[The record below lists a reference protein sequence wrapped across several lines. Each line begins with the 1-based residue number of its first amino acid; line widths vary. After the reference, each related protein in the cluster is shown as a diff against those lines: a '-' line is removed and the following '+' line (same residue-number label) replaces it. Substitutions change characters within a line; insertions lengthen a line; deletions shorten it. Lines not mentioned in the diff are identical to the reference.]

1 MTSKELQSQMLK
13 DKMSIIDTA
22 MALHITKNEV
32 KKFANGQ
39 NKIPNWIEKFFEG
52 LDADT

>member
-13 DKMSIIDTA
+13 HKMSIIDTA

-32 KKFANGQ
+32 KKFATGQ
-39 NKIPNWIEKFFEG
+39 NKIPDWIEKFFEG
-52 LDADT
+52 LDAET